1 MNNVPRQ
8 QLCALIQEQ
17 GTDICR
23 NPKRCR
29 AFLKDYCGQYQ
40 REIFLLTKAIEQK
53 IPEELARHKENPK
66 LPLSALLTCL
76 KNRLQD
82 AYAVA
87 EEAALWTVKSWALA
101 LAVIE
106 DEADGQNTLTEE
118 GRKRKDA
125 HSFYKLGNQYYY
137 GQGVNQ
143 DRQEAIKWYR
153 RAAELNLNSGTALEL
168 EELEN
173 RLFFSVLVGK
183 TELVDNLLQLGV
195 DPNVQDKKGRTPLI
209 YSILAN
215 QQKMVERLL
224 QAGADLTIV
233 DDSGHTALH
242 WAIMLGEKQVVKLLL
257 ETGADI
263 EQPDKDGNR
272 AWEIAVNYDQL
283 AIKELLQ
290 ESKN

>member
-8 QLCALIQEQ
+8 QLRALVQEQ
-17 GTDICR
+17 GADIYQNAR
-23 NPKRCR
+23 RCR
-29 AFLKDYCGQYQ
+29 AFLMDYCGQYQ

-53 IPEELARHKENPK
+53 IPEELARHQKNPQ

-82 AYAVA
+82 SYAVA

-106 DEADGQNTLTEE
+106 KETNQQNLLTKEE
-118 GRKRKDA
+118 RQRKSAR
-125 HSFYKLGNQYYY
+125 SFYKLGEQYYY

-153 RAAELNLNSGTALEL
+153 RAAELNLKNGTALEL

-183 TELVDNLLQLGV
+183 PKLVDNLLQLGV
-195 DPNVQDKKGRTPLI
+195 DPNLQDKKGRTPLI
-209 YSILAN
+209 HSILAN
-215 QQKMVERLL
+215 QKRVVERLL
-224 QAGADLTIV
+224 QAGADLKIA

-242 WAIMLGEKQVVKLLL
+242 WAIMLGEKQVVNLLL
-257 ETGADI
+257 EAGADI
-263 EQPDKDGNR
+263 EQPDKEGNR
-272 AWEIAVNYDQL
+272 AWEIAANYKQSE
-283 AIKELLQ
+283 IEELIQ
-290 ESKN
+290 KNKN